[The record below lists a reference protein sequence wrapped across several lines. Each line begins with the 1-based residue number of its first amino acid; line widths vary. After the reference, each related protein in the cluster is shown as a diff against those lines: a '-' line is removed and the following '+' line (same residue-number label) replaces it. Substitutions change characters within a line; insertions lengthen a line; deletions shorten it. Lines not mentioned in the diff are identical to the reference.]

1 MKCGNAILIS
11 RNKQYYHVVT
21 VLIRVYSRRYNN
33 LHYNIL
39 NFLRSI
45 NHLVHH
51 SVVFLLSYLLINIPR
66 LPSFY
71 QHGATWSA
79 HIL

>member
-1 MKCGNAILIS
+1 MKNDRTYFPTSTGLC
-11 RNKQYYHVVT
+11 
-21 VLIRVYSRRYNN
+21 YNN

-66 LPSFY
+66 LPSSY
-71 QHGATWSA
+71 QRGTTWSA